1 MRLFLFAYKWTMDFC
16 VEVTVSFVTVLV
28 RSGAHVIPDL
38 ISVNSVKSALCL
50 LDMSLAC
57 FGALSF

>member
-1 MRLFLFAYKWTMDFC
+1 MDFC

-28 RSGAHVIPDL
+28 RSGAHVIFDL

-50 LDMSLAC
+50 FDMSLAC